1 MSFPSVP
8 RRALVGL
15 PGLAATAARAEPLEE
30 VRETYRRFVAAQNA
44 RDIPAVRSFLLDSPD
59 YLWISDGRAYWGPDA
74 MLARF
79 GGFQALEIWQARPG
93 FAAMRA
99 VAVSEDVAFLH
110 FPLELVVGARE
121 APNHYHFLIDALFR
135 RTALGWRI
143 AALFTTDAKPN

>member
-1 MSFPSVP
+1 MSFPPVP
-8 RRALVGL
+8 RRALVSL
-15 PGLAATAARAEPLEE
+15 TSLAATAANAELHEE
-30 VRETYRRFVAAQNA
+30 LRETYRRFVAAQNA
-44 RDIPAVRSFLLDSPD
+44 RDIPAVRSFLLDSSD

-79 GGFQALEIWQARPG
+79 SGFQALAVWQARPD

-99 VAVSEDVAFLH
+99 VTVSEDVAFLH
-110 FPLELVVGARE
+110 FPLELLVGARE
-121 APNHYHFLIDALFR
+121 MPNHYHFLIDSLFR